1 MPPPMHPPIRTPPM
15 PSPPVLFDADLL
27 ARRRARAAHMP
38 EDFLRLAVAEEIS
51 ERLKE
56 VNRTFRAPA
65 IVGPRGALWA
75 EALGFPGARLVA
87 DTDALDLEPGAH
99 DLVVHALALH
109 WANDPVG
116 QIAQARR
123 ALCPD
128 GLFLGVLF
136 AGETL
141 RELREALALAE
152 IELLGGLSPRVAP
165 MGEIRDLGG
174 LLQRAGLALPVA
186 DGLRFDVTYPDPF
199 RLMRD
204 LRAMGETSVLVDRLR
219 RPTPRAV
226 FARASALYAERFALP
241 DGRLPATFEVVVLTG
256 WAPAPDQQKPLRPG
270 SARTRLADALGVPE
284 QGAGEKPGG

>member
-1 MPPPMHPPIRTPPM
+1 MPPPPI
-15 PSPPVLFDADLL
+15 LFDPDLL
-27 ARRRARAAHMP
+27 ARRRARAERMP
-38 EDFLRLAVAEEIS
+38 EDFLRRAVAEELS

-56 VNRTFRAPA
+56 VNRSFRAPA
-65 IVGPRGALWA
+65 IIGPRGALWA
-75 EALGFPGARLVA
+75 EALDLAGARLVP
-87 DTDALDLEPGAH
+87 DREILDLEPEAH
-99 DLVVHALALH
+99 DLVIHALALH

-123 ALCPD
+123 ALRPD
-128 GLFLGVLF
+128 GLFLGALF

-141 RELREALALAE
+141 RELREALSHAE
-152 IELLGGLSPRVAP
+152 IDVLGGLSPRVAP
-165 MGEIRDLGG
+165 MGEIRELGG

-204 LRAMGETSVLVDRLR
+204 LRAMGETGVMVDRLR

-226 FARASALYAERFALP
+226 FARAAALYAERFALP

-256 WAPAPDQQKPLRPG
+256 WAPAPQQQKPLRPG
-270 SARTRLADALGVPE
+270 SARVRLADALGVP
-284 QGAGEKPGG
+284 QRNAGEEPGG